1 MLKAVIEKVIKKE
14 NLTETEMI
22 EAMNMI
28 MEGQATDSQIGGF
41 LVALRMKG
49 ETVEE
54 ITGSAKAL
62 RAKAVKIA
70 GQYDQAIDTCGTG
83 GDRSNTF
90 NISTVVALIS
100 AAAGVMVVKHGNR
113 SVSSKCGS
121 ADVLENLGINI
132 NMEPEQ
138 VQQCVEKANL
148 GFVFAPNYH
157 RAMKYAMGPRKELG
171 VRTIFNVLGPL
182 INPAGVKKQLLGV
195 FDENLVSV
203 IAGVLKELGL
213 ARAMVVHGLDGLD
226 EITLTTKTRVSELK
240 DGEILNYYIEPEEYG
255 FSLAKKEEL
264 AGGDPQKNVQI
275 LLSIL
280 DGEKGPKR
288 DMVLLNA
295 GAAIYLGEKA
305 KSLTEGILI
314 AIEMIDSGSARQK
327 LNQLLEVSREI
338 SKTTC
343 KEGCR

>member
-1 MLKAVIEKVIKKE
+1 MLKAAIEKVIKKKD
-14 NLTETEMI
+14 LTELEMTY
-22 EAMNMI
+22 AMNMI

-62 RAKAVKIA
+62 RAKAVKLE

-83 GDRSNTF
+83 GDCSNTF
-90 NISTVVALIS
+90 NNSTAVALVA
-100 AAAGVMVVKHGNR
+100 AAAGVTVVKHGNR
-113 SVSSKCGS
+113 SISSKCGS
-121 ADVLENLGINI
+121 ADLLENLGINI

-138 VQQCVEKANL
+138 VQACVNKTNL

-157 RAMKYAMGPRKELG
+157 KAMKHAMGPRRELG
-171 VRTIFNVLGPL
+171 SRTIFNVLGPL
-182 INPAGVKKQLLGV
+182 INPAGVKRQLLGV
-195 FDENLVSV
+195 FDENLVPV

-213 ARAMVVHGLDGLD
+213 TRAMVVHGLDGLD
-226 EITLTTKTRVSELK
+226 EITITTKTRVSELK
-240 DGEILNYYIEPEEYG
+240 DGKILNYDLDPEDYG
-255 FSLAKKEEL
+255 FSPAKIEEL
-264 AGGDPQKNVQI
+264 TGGDPQKNVQI

-305 KSLTEGILI
+305 MSLAEGIQI
-314 AIEMIDSGSARQK
+314 AIEMIDSGAARQK
-327 LNQLLEVSREI
+327 LNQLLEVSREV
-338 SKTTC
+338 S
-343 KEGCR
+343 KEGCK